1 MSERFDIVGSGLCF
15 PLTIDERG
23 GMGLT
28 RRPDEEI
35 AQAIEIILRTPVGH
49 RLMRPD
55 FGCRIHELQFAPINA
70 STLATAAH
78 YVEEALGYW
87 EPRIDIQDILAA
99 PAAQPPGCILISI
112 VYRIRATH
120 DERALVFPFYTIPAE
135 E

>member
-15 PLTIDERG
+15 PLAIDERG
-23 GMGLT
+23 GLALT
-28 RRPDEEI
+28 HQPDEEI
-35 AQAIEIILRTPVGH
+35 AQAIGIILRTPVGQ

-87 EPRIDIQDILAA
+87 EPRIEIQDILAT
-99 PAAQPPGCILISI
+99 PATAPGCMLISI